1 MNLTLRVAA
10 VVVLVGLGMLAVQA
24 RRSLPAAQER
34 PLPMMRD
41 VTIHASG
48 CAFIPSDIEAWR
60 GDRLRITLVADDGI
74 YSFALDE
81 YRILKQFAPGR
92 NAVVEF
98 LADRPG
104 QFAFYNSQTRDGR
117 CAAMHGELVIH

>member
-10 VVVLVGLGMLAVQA
+10 VVLLAGLGLLALRTGQP
-24 RRSLPAAQER
+24 LPAAQDR
-34 PLPMMRD
+34 APLMND

-48 CAFIPSDIEAWR
+48 CAFNPNRIETKR
-60 GDRLRITLVADDGI
+60 GDRLRITLIAEDGI

-81 YRILKQFAPGR
+81 YRVVKQFAPGR

-104 QFAFYNSQTRDGR
+104 QFVFYNSLTRDSR
-117 CAAMHGELVIH
+117 CTAMRGELVVH

>member
-1 MNLTLRVAA
+1 MTVTLRLAA
-10 VVVLVGLGMLAVQA
+10 VVLLAGLGLLALQT
-24 RRSLPAAQER
+24 RQPTSGAQDQ
-34 PLPMMRD
+34 PPVMQD

-48 CAFIPSDIEAWR
+48 CAFTPNRIETSR
-60 GDRLRITLVADDGI
+60 GNRLRITLVADDGT

-81 YRILKQFAPGR
+81 YRVLKQFAPGR

-104 QFAFYNSQTRDGR
+104 QFVFYNSLTRDSR
-117 CAAMHGELVIH
+117 CTAMRGELIVR